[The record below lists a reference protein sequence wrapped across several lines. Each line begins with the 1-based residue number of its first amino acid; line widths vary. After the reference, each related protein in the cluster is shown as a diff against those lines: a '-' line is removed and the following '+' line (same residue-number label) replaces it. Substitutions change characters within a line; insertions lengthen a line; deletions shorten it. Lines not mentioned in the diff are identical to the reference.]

1 MEKQM
6 LKNSNITRDN
16 VFVNSLMIRGIFW
29 MGSLMLSSSATWLF
43 TSLQDWNDVNSLKIP
58 IIFLVIGITLIIM
71 FKDCQ
76 FFIDKKSKK

>member
-6 LKNSNITRDN
+6 MKNSNTVDI
-16 VFVNSLMIRGIFW
+16 FVNSLVIKGKILFW
-29 MGSLMLSSSATWLF
+29 MGSLMLSSSVTWLF

-58 IIFLVIGITLIIM
+58 IIFAVIGITLIIM